1 MASKEAAS
9 GPVVPEEA
17 SPRESSTPAVSAEL
31 VETIRAVVG
40 ELLSKRRDSEGGTS
54 SRGELEQQLHLVLVL
69 EHPRLPLKVGRL
81 GLW

>member
-9 GPVVPEEA
+9 GPVAPEEA
-17 SPRESSTPAVSAEL
+17 SPRESATPAVSAEL

-54 SRGELEQQLHLVLVL
+54 SRGAGPAAASGAGTSTAPSE
-69 EHPRLPLKVGRL
+69 G
-81 GLW
+81 G

>member
-9 GPVVPEEA
+9 GPVAPEEA
-17 SPRESSTPAVSAEL
+17 SPRESATPAVSAEL

-40 ELLSKRRDSEGGTS
+40 ELLSKRRDSEGGPAP
-54 SRGELEQQLHLVLVL
+54 GELDQLLHLVL
-69 EHPRLPLKVGRL
+69 EHPQLPPKVGRL